1 VSSLNDADSRILSR
15 HVGTVGILSP
25 VLLLFGRC
33 PVGVVAHA
41 GDDSRSGAGV
51 ISQKFVQIAAGFKS
65 AKGYV
70 VKGLIFEPVHGTIQ
84 ETRRLRR
91 IRTDLIALI
100 TLERKRIE
108 VSDMRGS

>member
-1 VSSLNDADSRILSR
+1 V
-15 HVGTVGILSP
+15 P
-25 VLLLFGRC
+25 
-33 PVGVVAHA
+33 
-41 GDDSRSGAGV
+41 GV
-51 ISQKFVQIAAGFKS
+51 ISQKFVQLTRFQS

-70 VKGLIFEPVHGTIQ
+70 VEGLIFEPVHGTLQ